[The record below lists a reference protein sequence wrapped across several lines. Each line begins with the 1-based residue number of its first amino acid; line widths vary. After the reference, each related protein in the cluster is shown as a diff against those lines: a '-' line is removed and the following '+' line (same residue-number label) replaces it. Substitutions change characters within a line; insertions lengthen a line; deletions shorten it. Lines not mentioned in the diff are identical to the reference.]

1 MFSVK
6 EFRDFDLMLKLLDTG
21 PVISKELAHELG
33 QDEFGSHLGRRLG
46 WMRHYGML
54 DRSPKGLWMLTDG
67 GKRVINARK
76 RARLMEELS
85 ALPAEELIDVM
96 AAVTARW
103 RTGDPMIATMLR
115 REFIFGTA
123 RR

>member
-1 MFSVK
+1 MFSVR

-21 PVISKELAHELG
+21 PVISKELAGTMGL
-33 QDEFGSHLGRRLG
+33 DEFGSVIGRRLG

-54 DRSPKGLWMLTDG
+54 DRDDKGLWSLTDG

-76 RARLMEELS
+76 RARLMEELES
-85 ALPAEELIDVM
+85 LPSEELIEVM

-103 RTGDPMIATMLR
+103 RHSDPMIAVMLR
-115 REFIFGTA
+115 REFIFGTS
-123 RR
+123 R